1 MEFGESMD
9 KMGLAALISG
19 LILVIVGIYAI
30 IVFQN
35 EVLIA
40 LKGAGGIIL
49 VIVGIFLFIFGVLL
63 IKD

>member
-9 KMGLAALISG
+9 KMGLAALIVG

-30 IVFQN
+30 IMFQS

>member
-19 LILVIVGIYAI
+19 FILVIVGIYAI
-30 IVFQN
+30 IVFQS
-35 EVLIA
+35 EVIIA

-49 VIVGIFLFIFGVLL
+49 VIVGIFLFIFGILL

>member
-9 KMGLAALISG
+9 KMGLAALICG

-30 IVFQN
+30 VVFQS
-35 EVLIA
+35 EVIIA

>member
-1 MEFGESMD
+1 MD
-9 KMGLAALISG
+9 KMGLTALIGG
-19 LILVIVGIYAI
+19 LIFVIVGIYAI
-30 IVFQN
+30 IVFQS
-35 EVLIA
+35 EVIIA